1 MPINYFISAIG
12 GCVSAIIF
20 LVLWLKVYQEKS
32 EKRTASLNEKHEEKV
47 AELYKRHEERLA
59 ELYKEGLRMTR
70 EMVDAINRNSD
81 TIDKALKD
89 NVTVNDLHKI
99 LSAWDKK

>member
-1 MPINYFISAIG
+1 MNETHERA
-12 GCVSAIIF
+12 
-20 LVLWLKVYQEKS
+20 
-32 EKRTASLNEKHEEKV
+32 TALLNEKHEEKS

-59 ELYKEGLRMTR
+59 EMYKEGLKMTR

-89 NVTVNDLHKI
+89 NVTINDLHKI
-99 LSAWDKK
+99 LTALEKK